1 MKTLAN
7 ELGPQGI
14 RFNSI
19 LPGWTATSRV
29 EELLA
34 ARAQANGTT
43 VEAERARI
51 TASIPLGRMGI
62 PDEFAD
68 ALTWLVSPRASY
80 VHGATLLVDGGMVK
94 TAL

>member
-1 MKTLAN
+1 MKTLAV

-19 LPGWTATSRV
+19 VPGWTATERV
-29 EELLA
+29 EEILA
-34 ARAQANGTT
+34 GRAKTNDTT
-43 VEAERARI
+43 TEAERAKV
-51 TASIPLGRMGI
+51 TAGIPMGRMAS

-80 VHGATLLVDGGMVK
+80 VHGAALQVDGGWIK
-94 TAL
+94 GTL